1 MQSDYAYKLG
11 RWSLHSSHSSNLLY
25 KALKITPPLRVFEMA
40 ISLLTLPYELREQII
55 MPLLYQEGSIK
66 LQRPVE
72 NPSVFT
78 PPIVQVCKMLREEAI
93 RVFYYVN
100 TFTWTIDPEAVS
112 STFCSCMMHAPE
124 ILSDIVQSS

>member
-1 MQSDYAYKLG
+1 
-11 RWSLHSSHSSNLLY
+11 
-25 KALKITPPLRVFEMA
+25 MA

-78 PPIVQVCKMLREEAI
+78 PPIVQVCKMLREEEI